1 MDNKIEE
8 KVPSHT
14 YSENDRNNLISI
26 WANII
31 SVQKHFNDIEIRIRN
46 CALTLYTFILAG
58 IGYAVKENVK
68 VLINEKSISLAAI
81 IGIFG
86 IVPMIAFYIMDR
98 HWYHRLLN
106 ASVEQGMKIEKELE
120 EIYPNISLST
130 AIKEKSPT
138 RFLFTKFK
146 IHSGGKLDFFYF
158 LLTFSF
164 LIISWVIYKFNI

>member
-1 MDNKIEE
+1 MDNKIKE
-8 KVPSHT
+8 KMSSCI
-14 YSENDRNNLISI
+14 YSQDDKNNLVSI
-26 WANII
+26 WENII
-31 SVQKHFNDIEIRIRN
+31 SVQKHFNDIEIKIRN
-46 CALTLYTFILAG
+46 CAVTLYTFILAG
-58 IGYAVKENVK
+58 IGYAVKENVI
-68 VLINEKSISLAAI
+68 VLIKEKSISLAAI
-81 IGIFG
+81 IAIFG

-138 RFLFTKFK
+138 SFLFTKFK

-164 LIISWVIYKFNI
+164 LIIFWMIYKFNI

>member
-1 MDNKIEE
+1 MRTRTGRGVSLPKARGNFF
-8 KVPSHT
+8 T
-14 YSENDRNNLISI
+14 
-26 WANII
+26 
-31 SVQKHFNDIEIRIRN
+31 
-46 CALTLYTFILAG
+46 
-58 IGYAVKENVK
+58 KENYPQ
-68 VLINEKSISLAAI
+68 SIDTD
-81 IGIFG
+81 
-86 IVPMIAFYIMDR
+86 VPMIAFYIMDR